1 MSEDRWQL
9 LQGLARSRGY
19 DVIVD
24 GDTLALAPYVALGKD
39 SKVVVFTQALDAAG
53 IESASKWLLGKRRL
67 FGPWPFL

>member
-9 LQGLARSRGY
+9 LQGLARTRGY

-24 GDTLALAPYVALGKD
+24 GDTLALAPRAMLGKD

-53 IESASKWLLGKRRL
+53 VESASVWLLGKRRL
-67 FGPWPFL
+67 VDPWPFH